1 MPVYATDPSMRKVMF
16 TAPPEL
22 LSRLDATVDQ
32 LGASRSQVIREAIE
46 LYLDAIRT
54 ARPCGHSLKKATGR
68 TQCTISR
75 SPRRFAMPTTRP
87 RSSMCLRMNSRRPAN
102 GDPVQ
107 TRRGVFRRPQSG
119 SRAGARGAAVRC

>member
-46 LYLDAIRT
+46 LYLDAIR
-54 ARPCGHSLKKATGR
+54 RQEL
-68 TQCTISR
+68 R
-75 SPRRFAMPTTRP
+75 SQ
-87 RSSMCLRMNSRRPAN
+87 LEE
-102 GDPVQ
+102 GY
-107 TRRGVFRRPQSG
+107 
-119 SRAGARGAAVRC
+119 RAQAVRDLQISEAFRYVDYEATVQHVQLHGDTEADEW